1 VRGNGSKLFEPDWQ
15 VVVGAVYDRRRLRP
29 LQGFSNPSAFTQAEK
44 ENRSQADEENVREP
58 DQ

>member
-1 VRGNGSKLFEPDWQ
+1 VRGNGSKQFEPDWQ
-15 VVVGAVYDRRRLRP
+15 VVVGRSITVAGYDRYKV
-29 LQGFSNPSAFTQAEK
+29 SVMSAFTQAEK